1 MIIAPKQHYTDQKQ
15 ILYQIN
21 IMNRFLNLKYQMI
34 NILLLKTKMI
44 IKRQIMKIMNHNK
57 YQKIIKELNQ
67 ILMIKKGTMDLW
79 MQI

>member
-1 MIIAPKQHYTDQKQ
+1 
-15 ILYQIN
+15 
-21 IMNRFLNLKYQMI
+21 MNRFLNLKYQMI